1 MMLQAA
7 SAVSNEPLL
16 AVDDLVVE
24 YPVGAKIVHAVS
36 GVSLQIA
43 RGETLGLVGES
54 GCGKSTL
61 GRAVLQLRRPTAG
74 RVLFDGHDLT
84 TMQGDALRL
93 MRRRVQLIFQ
103 DPIAS
108 LNPRRKIGDIVAE
121 PLVIAGVKDPEKR
134 KQLVD
139 EVLSAV
145 GLDPTLVV
153 GRLPHE
159 FSGGQC
165 QRICIARALILNP
178 EFIVCDEPVSAL
190 DVSIRAQIL
199 NLLEEMKGR
208 FGLTLLFIAHDLAVV
223 KAVSDRVAVM
233 YLGRLCEVGPSEQL
247 FARPAHPY
255 TALLIEAI
263 PVPDPDVR
271 PTETVPVGEPPSPIA
286 PPSGCRFRTRCPAR
300 GPAMQRRD
308 AGTAR
313 RGGGPVRGLPSPA
326 DLNTGRASPAFV
338 SMGWTW
344 QCPARNT
351 FTKNKN
357 DGREAMKSFQVAEFN
372 APLKEV
378 DQETPQPTGTQVLIK
393 VKAAGV
399 CHSDLHIWE
408 GGYDLGHGRKPLSLK
423 DRGVSLPRTMGH
435 ETVGEVVAFGPD
447 VTAAD
452 KGDLKVG
459 DTALA
464 YPWLGC
470 GKCATCVGGDENMC
484 VVKPNS
490 LGVYCDG
497 GYADYMTVPN
507 PKYLLNLKGLDPV
520 TAAPYACSGV
530 TTYSALKK
538 VEFAF
543 NSPIV
548 IFGAGGLGLMA
559 LSLLKAMGGKGA
571 IVVDIDSRKREA
583 AEAAGALATVD
594 GKAPDALEQLGKAA
608 GGPIRAVIDLVGN
621 AQTTQLGF
629 DCLTKGGKL
638 VIVGLFGGGAPWAL
652 PLIPIKAITIQG
664 SYVGNLRET
673 AELLDLVRNK
683 MIAPI
688 PVTTMPLAKANEA
701 LTDLQKGKLVGRA
714 VLTP

>member
-1 MMLQAA
+1 
-7 SAVSNEPLL
+7 
-16 AVDDLVVE
+16 
-24 YPVGAKIVHAVS
+24 
-36 GVSLQIA
+36 
-43 RGETLGLVGES
+43 
-54 GCGKSTL
+54 
-61 GRAVLQLRRPTAG
+61 
-74 RVLFDGHDLT
+74 
-84 TMQGDALRL
+84 
-93 MRRRVQLIFQ
+93 
-103 DPIAS
+103 
-108 LNPRRKIGDIVAE
+108 
-121 PLVIAGVKDPEKR
+121 
-134 KQLVD
+134 
-139 EVLSAV
+139 
-145 GLDPTLVV
+145 
-153 GRLPHE
+153 
-159 FSGGQC
+159 
-165 QRICIARALILNP
+165 
-178 EFIVCDEPVSAL
+178 
-190 DVSIRAQIL
+190 
-199 NLLEEMKGR
+199 
-208 FGLTLLFIAHDLAVV
+208 
-223 KAVSDRVAVM
+223 
-233 YLGRLCEVGPSEQL
+233 
-247 FARPAHPY
+247 
-255 TALLIEAI
+255 
-263 PVPDPDVR
+263 
-271 PTETVPVGEPPSPIA
+271 
-286 PPSGCRFRTRCPAR
+286 
-300 GPAMQRRD
+300 
-308 AGTAR
+308 
-313 RGGGPVRGLPSPA
+313 
-326 DLNTGRASPAFV
+326 
-338 SMGWTW
+338 
-344 QCPARNT
+344 
-351 FTKNKN
+351 
-357 DGREAMKSFQVAEFN
+357 MKSFQVAEFN

-378 DQETPQPTGTQVLIK
+378 DQETPQPTGTQVLIR

-452 KGDLKVG
+452 KGGLKVG
-459 DTALA
+459 DVALV

-470 GKCATCVGGDENMC
+470 GKCETCVGGDENMC

-497 GYADYMTVPN
+497 GYADHMTVPN

-543 NSPIV
+543 NFADRHLRRRRARPD
-548 IFGAGGLGLMA
+548 GAVAVEGDGRQGRHRR
-559 LSLLKAMGGKGA
+559 GYR
-571 IVVDIDSRKREA
+571 SRKREA

-594 GKAPDALEQLGKAA
+594 GKAPDALEQLAKAA